1 MRAVRPRP
9 AAWLLLLGT
18 LAACNREAPDTAR
31 LPPEIRVTVSGH
43 HEGRR
48 VAGELV
54 PLFLGT
60 QTKIQLCLTVPAAE
74 DTSGWEGRLGFPG
87 EPFAPPSARLG
98 RTLCFRHPLPAA
110 GSATARL
117 CGEVRDRFDGRRFRL
132 PCQPVAFQTDLRTY
146 RAALAELGALVAAR
160 RERELRGWLG
170 DLDRLARR
178 AGGEFPF
185 LALTTELIAA
195 EGCRKEGSP
204 WARAEAGRR
213 LGALPEW
220 LRQPAADALAAQASY
235 EAAQLDLTAGVR
247 LDRAWRRLREA
258 EERFSRSAHPLRISV
273 ALAKADILARTGAT
287 GEALERLR
295 AQLLLCQ
302 VSPCQEAV
310 LPSVYS
316 QLGWLVLLDPDSD
329 PQGLDEARQ
338 YLERSLAQP
347 NQPVDLEERGNLG
360 LNLAYLDLLQGRDP
374 LPRVWE
380 ARRDLAGGD
389 PVDRGSGRRRFLT
402 GWADL
407 LTGLAALER
416 GDWHGARESCD
427 PLGTDPEPQLAAW
440 ALSCSG
446 EARRRQGDL
455 RRAQWLFERALG
467 RHASTGPEQLGQA
480 LPLGPGRRA
489 DDYYRAARAAIELGD
504 PLRAWETLDRLDEL
518 TAGEEAARR
527 CLEEAS
533 GGQRS
538 PALAARRRQAVLRRQ
553 AVQSELA
560 ALDLPAAEE
569 RRRQIE
575 PLRRALLEEVQELSR
590 QLTPCAEP
598 AARRAPGSADLRA
611 FPLPDEIVLLR
622 REASGRVS
630 LARRTPLARR
640 DVVRRIRV
648 LTAALDRRDLGD
660 AAWRE
665 RLGPLARALAP
676 PGGEGETVSYALYG
690 VLQGVPLTGAPRE
703 EGWLADR
710 TTVVIHPA
718 ASGDA
723 VPLPQAELV
732 GRPLFVVDPLGD
744 LAGGSALLTFFP
756 RRFPGAKVLAHGAAT
771 RGALL
776 GRLGRIDQVSL
787 LHLDVHGR
795 YDAAFPELSSLQLA
809 DGALAWSQLAGGPVP
824 RGLVN
829 LSGCKTGVWPA
840 TADSG
845 RYGLAG
851 LFARR
856 GAAWVVA
863 SRGDLDD
870 RVAQDFNRRFYALLS
885 AGRGV
890 PESYAGALAAL
901 RERYPVTRWAGLLLL
916 RGAAGEKRET

>member
-1 MRAVRPRP
+1 MRP
-9 AAWLLLLGT
+9 AIWLLVAGA
-18 LAACNREAPDTAR
+18 LAACNRAAPEGAR
-31 LPPEIRVTVSGH
+31 QPPEIRVTVSGH
-43 HEGRR
+43 HEGRLME
-48 VAGELV
+48 GELV

-60 QTKIQLCLTVPAAE
+60 RAKVQLCLTVPAAE

-87 EPFAPPSARLG
+87 EPFAPPGARLG
-98 RTLCFRHPLPAA
+98 RTLCFQHRWA
-110 GSATARL
+110 GSGSGSARL

-132 PCQPVAFQTDLRTY
+132 PCQRVSYQADLRTY
-146 RAALAELGALVAAR
+146 RAALAELGVLVAAR
-160 RERELRGWLG
+160 RERDLRSWLG
-170 DLDRLARR
+170 ELDGLARR
-178 AGGEFPF
+178 TGREFPF

-195 EGCRKEGSP
+195 EGCRKEGSA

-213 LGALPEW
+213 LGSLPGW

-235 EAAQLDLTAGVR
+235 EAAQLDLASGIR
-247 LDRAWRRLREA
+247 LERAWRGLREA

-273 ALAKADILARTGAT
+273 TLAKAEILARMGAT

-316 QLGWLVLLDPDSD
+316 QLGWLVLLDPDGD
-329 PQGLDEARQ
+329 PQGLGEARQ

-347 NQPVDLEERGNLG
+347 VQPVDLEEQGNLK

-374 LPRVWE
+374 LPRVRE
-380 ARRDLAGGD
+380 ARRDLAGEDSGER
-389 PVDRGSGRRRFLT
+389 VSGRRRFLN

-416 GDWHGARESCD
+416 GDGLRARESCD
-427 PLGTDPEPQLAAW
+427 PLGTDADPRLAAW

-446 EARRRQGDL
+446 EAHRRQGDL
-455 RRAQWLFERALG
+455 RRAQWLFERSLG
-467 RHASTGPEQLGQA
+467 RHASTAPEQLGQA

-489 DDYYRAARAAIELGD
+489 DDYYRAARAAIELGE

-518 TAGEEAARR
+518 TAREEAVRR
-527 CLEEAS
+527 CLDS
-533 GGQRS
+533 VS
-538 PALAARRRQAVLRRQ
+538 LPPVLAARRQKVE
-553 AVQSELA
+553 SELA
-560 ALDLPAAEE
+560 TLDLPAAEE

-590 QLTPCAEP
+590 QLTPCGET
-598 AARRAPGSADLRA
+598 AARRTPGTADLRA

-630 LARRTPLARR
+630 LVRRTPLARR
-640 DVVRRIRV
+640 EVVRQIRA
-648 LTAALDRRDLGD
+648 LTAALDRRDLDD

-665 RLGPLARALAP
+665 RLRPLARALAP
-676 PGGEGETVSYALYG
+676 PGEEAGTVSYALYG

-703 EGWLADR
+703 DGWLADR
-710 TTVVIHPA
+710 ATVVIHPA
-718 ASGDA
+718 AAGDA
-723 VPLPQAELV
+723 VPLPHGALI

-744 LAGGSALLTFFP
+744 LAGGSALLSFFP
-756 RRFPGAKVLAHGAAT
+756 RRFPEAKVLAHQAAT
-771 RGALL
+771 SGALQI
-776 GRLGRIDQVSL
+776 RLGSVSL

-809 DGALAWSQLAGGPVP
+809 DGALPWSQLAAGPVP

-829 LSGCKTGVWPA
+829 LSGCKTGAWPA

-856 GAAWVVA
+856 GAAWVIA

-870 RVAQDFNRRFYALLS
+870 RVAQDFNRRFYTLLS

-901 RERYPVTRWAGLLLL
+901 RERYPATRWAGLLLL
-916 RGAAGEKRET
+916 RGAAGGKREA